1 MEPLDRWV
9 LEYCIGIY
17 NSRNLMEP
25 LDNGA
30 SIEPPASTIVE
41 I

>member
-1 MEPLDRWV
+1 MEPLDKAGI
-9 LEYCIGIY
+9 EDEITIY

-25 LDNGA
+25 LDK
-30 SIEPPASTIVE
+30 EVKKRKVKSTIVE